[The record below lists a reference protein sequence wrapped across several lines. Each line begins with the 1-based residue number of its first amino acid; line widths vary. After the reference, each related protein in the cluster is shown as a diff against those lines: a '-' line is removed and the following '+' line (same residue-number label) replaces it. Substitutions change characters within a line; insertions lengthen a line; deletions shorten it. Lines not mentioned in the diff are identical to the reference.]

1 MVDFLKANPFVS
13 MEDYRWKLS
22 VPMIRIMSMDN
33 TRVHY
38 LSENQA
44 KKKGATKING
54 AEDLM
59 NDLGIPLDLIGNK
72 QNIITAQGKLEG

>member
-1 MVDFLKANPFVS
+1 
-13 MEDYRWKLS
+13 
-22 VPMIRIMSMDN
+22 MDN

-72 QNIITAQGKLEG
+72 ANIITAQGKLEG

>member
-1 MVDFLKANPFVS
+1 MVDFLKNCPFMS
-13 MEDYRWKLS
+13 LEDYRWRYSIPYIKL
-22 VPMIRIMSMDN
+22 MGIDF

-72 QNIITAQGKLEG
+72 ENIITAQGKLEG

>member
-1 MVDFLKANPFVS
+1 MIDFLRQNPFVTKEQY
-13 MEDYRWKLS
+13 MWEWTVPQIKLAS
-22 VPMIRIMSMDN
+22 YDFSHVR
-33 TRVHY
+33 Y

-72 QNIITAQGKLEG
+72 KNIITAQGKLEG

>member
-1 MVDFLKANPFVS
+1 MGIDF
-13 MEDYRWKLS
+13 
-22 VPMIRIMSMDN
+22 

-72 QNIITAQGKLEG
+72 GNIIAAQGKLEG